1 MKDDVELFGRPYLGD
16 PRLDRMMGMLFS
28 LAGEVAVLNSKVARL
43 TNPAADESGIDAD
56 MQAFVREVLKPL
68 VDPDFDRTPP
78 RL

>member
-43 TNPAADESGIDAD
+43 TNPAADESAIDAD
-56 MQAFVREVLKPL
+56 MQAFAREVLKPL
-68 VDPDFDRTPP
+68 VDPDFDPTPP
-78 RL
+78 RV